1 MQKSEDL
8 KDSIIELNQQK
19 KYVSIDAHEIHIE
32 HVEIIFELMTNGASV
47 TELKEVKLS
56 DLVKKYIESKVV
68 TQSSDLTSDDDD
80 DDDIDQ
86 YIRTSAEIESLNSVE
101 NF

>member
-1 MQKSEDL
+1 
-8 KDSIIELNQQK
+8 
-19 KYVSIDAHEIHIE
+19 
-32 HVEIIFELMTNGASV
+32 MTNGASV

-80 DDDIDQ
+80 DDDDIDQ